1 MKEKLGRFALRLHY
15 ILLVVYVVYF
25 GEKLANLNLE
35 AWLTWIFNP
44 VVFFGTDAFYLLIV
58 TGAPI
63 YGLAKLSDW
72 LLEDTNV
79 ATVKVA

>member
-1 MKEKLGRFALRLHY
+1 MY
-15 ILLVVYVVYF
+15 IVYF
-25 GEKLANLNLE
+25 GEQLVNLNLE
-35 AWLTWIFNP
+35 SWLTWISNP
-44 VVFFGTDAFYLLIV
+44 MVFFGTDAFFLLIV

-63 YGLAKLSDW
+63 HGLAKLSDW